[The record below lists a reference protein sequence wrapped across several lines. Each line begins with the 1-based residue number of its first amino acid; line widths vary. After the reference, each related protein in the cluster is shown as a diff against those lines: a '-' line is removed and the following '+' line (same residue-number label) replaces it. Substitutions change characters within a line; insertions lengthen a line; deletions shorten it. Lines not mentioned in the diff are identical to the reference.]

1 MKLTRRQSAHALL
14 AQGVSLSQIKDR
26 QPELAKAA
34 TAPPRK
40 NTPREQPI
48 LNAILQML
56 RLHPKVAWVARINA
70 GAYKT
75 PDGRFIRFGFPGCPD
90 VLGQM
95 KDGRILMIEVKSEDG
110 RVTPDQAHMIAVSRA
125 HNGVAGIARSVEE
138 AMAIVG
144 AT

>member
-14 AQGVSLSQIKDR
+14 AQGVSLSQIQDR

-34 TAPPRK
+34 TAPARK
-40 NTPREQPI
+40 HAQREQPI

-56 RLHPKVAWVARINA
+56 RLHPKVAWVARINS

-75 PDGRFIRFGFPGCPD
+75 PDGRYIRFGFPGCPD

-95 KDGRILMIEVKSEDG
+95 RDGRILMIEVKAHDG
-110 RVTPDQAHMIAVSRA
+110 RVTPEQAHMISVSRA
-125 HNGVAGIARSVEE
+125 YNGVAGIARSVDE
-138 AMAIVG
+138 ALEIVERG
-144 AT
+144 